1 MGKAKPAKQSSC
13 ENKTIGLKNTCIN
26 PKTLKICE
34 TFKVLYGL
42 GDFIKKL
49 FAHFHKILVEI
60 GQGLNAFVVIE
71 QAVMFVW
78 RVYVVAI

>member
-1 MGKAKPAKQSSC
+1 MGRAKPAKPFLW

-49 FAHFHKILVEI
+49 FAHFHKIFVEI
-60 GQGLNAFVVIE
+60 GQSFNAFVTGSLV
-71 QAVMFVW
+71 
-78 RVYVVAI
+78 VYASIQVV